1 MALSIMEKKPLF
13 PKPLL
18 LKPLLL
24 KLLLLK
30 PLLLKPLLL
39 KPLLLKPLLLKLL
52 LLKPLLLKPLL
63 LKPLLLKPLLLK
75 PLLLKPL
82 LLKPLLLKLLLLK
95 PLLLKPFLLKPLLLH
110 KVLHGDIPIPEGW
123 ISSTNKNKPSIWINK
138 QQYRFKK
145 GLEDSKSRYECCSKK
160 CYASFTVQ
168 ERNGRLYFTRRPSE
182 HGAECDRE
190 PDERRET
197 QTRQRRRIQAEVAN
211 NGRTDGLVE
220 GIIADG
226 GLANT
231 TLRDQRNLEQ
241 VAYRAARAQGQPAVL
256 RSLDLDRAG
265 YYQDFVSLVQRDV
278 DKCRGNDQRLLLH
291 ADAGRPMIIW
301 AADRNLNALN
311 GSSGLIFD
319 ATFAVAPKGWQ
330 QLWVILIEKQ
340 GYYIPAVFILM
351 ARKTQEEYERALLKL
366 RDVLTGKGLFQ
377 IISTLYII
385 TDYELGMRQAIL
397 RVWEIDPERLRGCL
411 FHLSKSWIRAYQ
423 SEGLASEYWASE
435 NVRTPT
441 GRWLRSV
448 IGLPCLSVEECKLA
462 WADMKE
468 RKPQGEKIA
477 KLVLYLD
484 SHYMTDTSTFP

>member
-1 MALSIMEKKPLF
+1 MSAYQAVHQYAPH
-13 PKPLL
+13 LL
-18 LKPLLL
+18 QRVPVLRLTDDGLVDYGEEAPV
-24 KLLLLK
+24 
-30 PLLLKPLLL
+30 PQAP
-39 KPLLLKPLLLKLL
+39 PAQAP
-52 LLKPLLLKPLL
+52 PAPQGV
-63 LKPLLLKPLLLK
+63 PVDAGAAAAAAEVESVNESEGDAEG
-75 PLLLKPL
+75 
-82 LLKPLLLKLLLLK
+82 
-95 PLLLKPFLLKPLLLH
+95 
-110 KVLHGDIPIPEGW
+110 VLHGDIPIPEGW
-123 ISSTNKNKPSIWINK
+123 ISSTNNNKPSIWINK

-168 ERNGRLYFTRRPSE
+168 VRNDRLYFTRRPGA

-190 PDERRET
+190 PDEGRET

-241 VAYRAARAQGQPAVL
+241 VAYRAARAQGQPAAL
-256 RSLDLDRAG
+256 KSLDLDRVG
-265 YYQDFVSLVQRDV
+265 YYQDFVNLVQRDV

-301 AADRNLNALN
+301 AADRNINALN

-351 ARKTQEEYERALLKL
+351 ARRP
-366 RDVLTGKGLFQ
+366 G
-377 IISTLYII
+377 
-385 TDYELGMRQAIL
+385 
-397 RVWEIDPERLRGCL
+397 RV
-411 FHLSKSWIRAYQ
+411 
-423 SEGLASEYWASE
+423 
-435 NVRTPT
+435 
-441 GRWLRSV
+441 
-448 IGLPCLSVEECKLA
+448 
-462 WADMKE
+462 
-468 RKPQGEKIA
+468 
-477 KLVLYLD
+477 
-484 SHYMTDTSTFP
+484 